1 MLTISLLLLNLILV
15 AALFTGL
22 AYTRRT
28 LLQMESL
35 AAEAESSRLKGYLN
49 VLKSD
54 REDRIEYVTTHMR
67 YAIEDNEEGRPSV
80 KAPDWCWR
88 P

>member
-15 AALFTGL
+15 AVLFTGL

-54 REDRIEYVTTHMR
+54 RDDKIGYVTELMR
-67 YAIEDNEEGRPSV
+67 LAIKDNEEGWPSV
-80 KAPDWCWR
+80 KAPDWCW
-88 P
+88 